1 MRGYKVFNPDWTCRG
16 FQYEV
21 GKTYEMEDK
30 PECCKV
36 GFHFC
41 EELIDCFNYYPF
53 NPSNKVAIVEALGDI
68 DEETNDSKCC
78 TNKIKIVEELSW
90 EKVFKIGNTG
100 KNNNGVANIGKNNN
114 GESNIGKYNYF
125 NRNTGFGN
133 IGYHNCGNTNSGQ
146 SNTGNNNLG
155 SCNCG
160 DGNFGHCNN
169 GDANIGNFNIGDFN
183 SCDGAI
189 GCFNTAPQKIYFFNK
204 PSDMT
209 YEAWV
214 ISSTKRI
221 LAEMPIKY
229 TKWIPESHMTEE
241 EKKCNPEYKKIG
253 GYLKE
258 TKATNEE
265 RQNWYKSLGRVSKN
279 LIIRMPNFDRDIF
292 KEITGI
298 DVCEV

>member
-1 MRGYKVFNPDWTCRG
+1 MKGYKVFNPDWTCRG

-41 EELIDCFNYYPF
+41 EELIDCFQYYPF
-53 NPSNKVAIVEALGDI
+53 DPNNKVAIVEAFGDI
-68 DEETNDSKCC
+68 DKKNFDSKYC
-78 TNKIKIVEELSW
+78 TNKIKIVEELNL
-90 EKVFKIGNTG
+90 EEIFKIGNTG
-100 KNNNGVANIGKNNN
+100 KNNNGVTNIGENNN
-114 GESNIGKYNYF
+114 GKGNIGKYNYF

-133 IGYHNCGNTNSGQ
+133 IGYHNCGNANSGQ
-146 SNTGNNNLG
+146 SNTGNSNLG

-160 DGNFGHCNN
+160 DENFGDCNN

-189 GCFNTAPQKIYFFNK
+189 GCFNTTPQKIYFFNK
-204 PSDMT
+204 PSDIT
-209 YEAWV
+209 YEAWATSNV
-214 ISSTKRI
+214 KRI
-221 LAEMPIKY
+221 LRDMPIKHI
-229 TKWIPESHMTEE
+229 KWIPESRMTDE
-241 EKKCNPEYKKIG
+241 EKENNPEYKKIG

-258 TKATNEE
+258 AKATNEE
-265 RQNWYKSLGRVSKN
+265 RQNWYKGLGRASKN
-279 LIIRMPNFDRDIF
+279 SIIRMPNFDRDIF